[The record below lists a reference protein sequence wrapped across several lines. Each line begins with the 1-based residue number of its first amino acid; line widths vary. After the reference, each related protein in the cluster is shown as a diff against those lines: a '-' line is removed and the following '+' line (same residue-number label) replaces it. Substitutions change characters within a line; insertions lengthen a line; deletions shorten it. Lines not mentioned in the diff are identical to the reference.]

1 MIDSAV
7 VWRGLSELDHVTP
20 ICVVLTGMG
29 RGSRNRKTGAM
40 VQAYIV
46 VQGWT
51 AKQAIDNGADFA
63 VCGDCPKRGHRGKG
77 RTCYVSLATG
87 LGVVGRRVAR
97 GGYPVMSLASAAQA
111 IVGRQLRIGTYGDP
125 AAVPAEVW
133 RALLENIS
141 GWTGYTHQW
150 RHAQGLAPFLMAS
163 ADTAEERTQANAEG
177 WRTFRV
183 RAVAPNGLAE
193 PLRPGEVVCPASAEA
208 GKRVTCDSCQLC
220 RGQAR
225 QARDVAIVDHSTQA
239 LAKIRRLPM
248 LKSA

>member
-1 MIDSAV
+1 MIDSAI
-7 VWRGLSELDHVTP
+7 VWRGTSELDHCTP

-63 VCGDCPKRGHRGKG
+63 VCGNCPKRGKNGKG

-97 GGYPVMSLASAAQA
+97 GAYPIMSLASAARA
-111 IVGRQLRIGTYGDP
+111 ILGRQLRIGTYGDP

-133 RALLENIS
+133 RALLEHVS

-150 RHAQGLAPFLMAS
+150 RQAHELAPILMAS
-163 ADTAEERTQANAEG
+163 ADTMEERTRANAEG

-183 RAVAPNGLAE
+183 RAVDRAGLAE
-193 PLRPGEVVCPASAEA
+193 PLRPGEVTCPASFEA
-208 GKRVTCDSCQLC
+208 GKRVTCDACQLC

-225 QARDVAIVDHSTQA
+225 QARDVAIVDHSVQA
-239 LAKIRRLPM
+239 IAKIRRLPM